1 MYPINSCPLLH
12 RAPYLCH
19 FSSYKGFKDV
29 NPRFHRDFGDIFEE
43 GLARELQ
50 AFPVEMFPQNGL

>member
-1 MYPINSCPLLH
+1 
-12 RAPYLCH
+12 LCH

-29 NPRFHRDFGDIFEE
+29 NPIFHRDFGDIFEE